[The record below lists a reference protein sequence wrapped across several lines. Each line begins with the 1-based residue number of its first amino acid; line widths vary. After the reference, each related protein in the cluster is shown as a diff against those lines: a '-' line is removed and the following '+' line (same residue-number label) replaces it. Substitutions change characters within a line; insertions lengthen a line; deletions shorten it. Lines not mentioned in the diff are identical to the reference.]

1 MLSPQQLISATSSA
15 LGFLIQQAFMGNQQ
29 FFQFTN
35 DDFTLHVPLESL
47 CRQFIGNYNK
57 VADWM
62 AKFGKGSYD
71 EMHIFR
77 VRPPL
82 LRELLKSD
90 FHLTINLTSCAVFDL
105 LVRQAM
111 S

>member
-1 MLSPQQLISATSSA
+1 
-15 LGFLIQQAFMGNQQ
+15 MGNQQ

-77 VRPPL
+77 VVLSLTCWLDKQCPEPARTSMDTPTWTCQAPL
-82 LRELLKSD
+82 LRKHRPEW
-90 FHLTINLTSCAVFDL
+90 TNL
-105 LVRQAM
+105 
-111 S
+111 